1 MKRKSRRCS
10 ATLAAV
16 LVTFGL
22 LVPGAAKG
30 EKKKGK
36 AVAQAVLG
44 GSVFREDGFL
54 LRGARVLVTNLDRPK
69 EKKETATDVQGEF
82 AVRVPAGKA
91 RYSVE
96 VSAEGFGS
104 EKKTVEIAGDERVDL
119 TFHLSS
125 SGK

>member
-1 MKRKSRRCS
+1 MKRKRRRCS
-10 ATLAAV
+10 TPLAAV
-16 LVTFGL
+16 VVTFCL
-22 LVPGAAKG
+22 LVPGVARA
-30 EKKKGK
+30 EKRKSK
-36 AVAQAVLG
+36 AVAQAVLA

-69 EKKETATDVQGEF
+69 EKKETTTDVQGEF

-91 RYSVE
+91 RYSIE
-96 VSAEGFGS
+96 VSSDGFRS

-125 SGK
+125 SSK